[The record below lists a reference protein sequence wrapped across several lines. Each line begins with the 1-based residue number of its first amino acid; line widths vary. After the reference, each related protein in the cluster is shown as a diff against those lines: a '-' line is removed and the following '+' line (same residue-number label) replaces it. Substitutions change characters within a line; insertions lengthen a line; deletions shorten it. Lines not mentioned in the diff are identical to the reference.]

1 MQEPWVARSVDP
13 GFEVVMAK
21 ASRPLPRWVGKVL
34 VKDTATVSD
43 LAVQKIPTTVLSES
57 KL

>member
-13 GFEVVMAK
+13 GFEIVMAE
-21 ASRPLPRWVGKVL
+21 ASRPLPRWIGKVL
-34 VKDTATVSD
+34 VEDTATASD
-43 LAVQKIPTTVLSES
+43 LAVQKITTTVLSES